1 MFGLVKA
8 QKIKTTIQTLTRAT
22 EEALDSLYGDMEGSD
37 ALLARLGVSRT
48 DALGAVLSDDEVAA
62 CLEDLRAAML
72 ARPWRVYGNGLDEE
86 TADRIW
92 KNLRYHLP
100 VLAEVVLTA
109 RLGGY
114 GVARYVYHKEP
125 DGFISIRQVSDKSGE
140 LEKYRP
146 WRDGSLMYR
155 GAGGDTP
162 LDLNLMYLLLVHRPT
177 STNPAGEMAAARL
190 YAPVAL
196 RKRGFLYAGQFVTRY
211 AQPYMVAKITANN
224 NDDHKDFL
232 SRFYSFLS
240 GGALSISREDDVQML
255 QNSADGQAFRRL
267 ESLANARIQKTL
279 LGKVKTSDLET
290 SSRASQETEELN
302 REERIGAYLMLL
314 SQAAQ
319 HFVDALVMVN
329 NAYGLTIKADKGVWF
344 EFEAETKVDV
354 ARAERDKK
362 YLESGSL
369 RLTRD
374 YYRDVLGFDEA
385 HFELV
390 EPVAPVEKFENQT
403 TKLSLKLSDGLNPAK
418 HPLTVEQTIMQP
430 KIQAVL
436 SALEECNDY
445 AEFEARLSEL
455 DLSATDNI
463 LIQRLVSDGL
473 KAWAEGATDE

>member
-1 MFGLVKA
+1 MFGLVKSH
-8 QKIKTTIQTLTRAT
+8 KIKTTIKDLTQAT
-22 EEALDSLYGDMEGSD
+22 DDALNNLYADMEGAD
-37 ALLARLGVSRT
+37 ALLSRLGVSRQ
-48 DALGAVLSDDEVAA
+48 DALEAVTADDEVAA

-72 ARPWRVYGNGLDEE
+72 AKPWRVYGNGLDEE

-92 KNLRYHLP
+92 KNLRHHLP

-114 GVARYVYHKEP
+114 GVARYVYHREP
-125 DGFISIRQVSDKSGE
+125 DGFIAIRQVSNKAGE
-140 LEKYRP
+140 LAKYRP
-146 WRDGSLMYR
+146 LVDGTLVYR
-155 GAGGDTP
+155 GLAGDK
-162 LDLNLMYLLLVHRPT
+162 LCDLNLMYLFLSHRAT

-196 RKRGFLYAGQFVTRY
+196 RKKGFVYAAQFVTRY
-211 AQPYMVAKITANN
+211 AQPYMVAKITANTEEE
-224 NDDHKDFL
+224 HHSFL
-232 SRFYSFLS
+232 SRFYTFLS
-240 GGALSISREDDVQML
+240 GGALTIGREDDMQML

-267 ESLANARIQKTL
+267 ENLANSRIQKTL

-290 SSRASQETEELN
+290 SSRASQETEENN
-302 REERIGAYLMLL
+302 REERVGAYLMLL

-319 HFVDALVMVN
+319 HFVDALVMAN
-329 NAYGLTIKADKGVWF
+329 NAYGLPVKADKGVWF
-344 EFEAETKVDV
+344 EFEHETKVDV
-354 ARAERDKK
+354 QRAERDKK

-385 HFELV
+385 HFEIT
-390 EPVAPVEKFENQT
+390 EPVAATVQAAQ
-403 TKLSLKLSDGLNPAK
+403 LAMRLSDGLNNANQ
-418 HPLTVEQTIMQP
+418 PLTVEQTIMQP

-436 SALEECNDY
+436 SALEECSDY

-455 DLSATDNI
+455 DLSKTDNI